1 MLRFTDVYQ
10 RDGGCRGV
18 RGCMGVLKEAEKSAL
33 LKLKDAFVK
42 NIPLIMGTEVAEVA
56 KLQIHHIKCI
66 YSRFQDNSFPVFPV
80 YKYLY

>member
-42 NIPLIMGTEVAEVA
+42 NIPLIMGTEVA
-56 KLQIHHIKCI
+56 KLQIHHIKGI